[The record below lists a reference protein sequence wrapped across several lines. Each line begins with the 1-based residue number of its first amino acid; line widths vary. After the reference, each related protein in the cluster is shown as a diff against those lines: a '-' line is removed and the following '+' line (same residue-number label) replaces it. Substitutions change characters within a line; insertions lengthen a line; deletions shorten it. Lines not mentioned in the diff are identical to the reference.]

1 MSLTVHLSKLACI
14 YKNLYI
20 AAMPGKD
27 LFWVGSS
34 LSDLRAFPE
43 DARREAGHQLHLVQ
57 VGLQPDDWKPIPTV
71 GSGVYEIR
79 IHTAVEHRV
88 FYVAK
93 FAEGVFV
100 LHAFAKKTQ
109 RTAKADIA
117 LGQQRLR
124 DVLVERRERAA
135 RAKREK

>member
-1 MSLTVHLSKLACI
+1 
-14 YKNLYI
+14 
-20 AAMPGKD
+20 MPGED

-57 VGLQPDDWKPIPTV
+57 LGLQPDDWKPIPTV

-124 DVLVERRERAA
+124 DVLVERREPAA